1 MSLLFTKIKH
11 DMNTVSPEQLE
22 RRTNNYIQPTPLE
35 PIRPIQP
42 ISNNYQ
48 PVSSNLSAIEPV
60 QEPSEKPMK
69 TEINEPPTQTEKQ
82 EPEQPLIIQPQTQTE
97 TQQITQIQPSETVEN
112 KDNNALD
119 NQNKQDIPHDNLYD
133 LLYSLI
139 DE

>member
-1 MSLLFTKIKH
+1 M
-11 DMNTVSPEQLE
+11 
-22 RRTNNYIQPTPLE
+22 
-35 PIRPIQP
+35 
-42 ISNNYQ
+42 
-48 PVSSNLSAIEPV
+48 
-60 QEPSEKPMK
+60 
-69 TEINEPPTQTEKQ
+69 
-82 EPEQPLIIQPQTQTE
+82 IIQPQIQTE

>member
-1 MSLLFTKIKH
+1 
-11 DMNTVSPEQLE
+11 
-22 RRTNNYIQPTPLE
+22 
-35 PIRPIQP
+35 
-42 ISNNYQ
+42 
-48 PVSSNLSAIEPV
+48 
-60 QEPSEKPMK
+60 MK

-82 EPEQPLIIQPQTQTE
+82 EPEQPLIIQPQIQTE

>member
-1 MSLLFTKIKH
+1 M
-11 DMNTVSPEQLE
+11 
-22 RRTNNYIQPTPLE
+22 
-35 PIRPIQP
+35 
-42 ISNNYQ
+42 
-48 PVSSNLSAIEPV
+48 SSNLSAIEPV

-69 TEINEPPTQTEKQ
+69 TEINVPTTQTEKQ
-82 EPEQPLIIQPQTQTE
+82 EPEQPMIIQPQIQTE